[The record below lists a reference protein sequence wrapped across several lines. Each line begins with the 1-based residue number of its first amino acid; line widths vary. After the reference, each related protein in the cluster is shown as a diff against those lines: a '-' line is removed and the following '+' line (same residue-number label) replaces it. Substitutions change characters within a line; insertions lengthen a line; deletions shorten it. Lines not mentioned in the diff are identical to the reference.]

1 MAGVET
7 LPAAAPAGFVKLPRA
22 LLLEPWAQSPACLAL
37 FIHLLAGAN
46 REAKEWQGV
55 RVERGQLVTSR
66 RSLAAATG
74 ISEQRVRTA
83 LLELSR
89 QGATQYTTHG
99 LAHALKL
106 GATHEATHG
115 FTLVTISNFDSYSGA
130 VEGINPRSNPRKKG
144 EATHEAT
151 QKPTTTREDIEKYII
166 SLGLDLAF
174 VEAFVEWL
182 DYRHEIK
189 KPLKGEKTIR
199 AAVQKLRTL
208 SGGSSDAA
216 RRIIQES
223 IANGWQGLFELK
235 DGGTA
240 RRTPSTKTA
249 AARLQIN
256 KNDAFKTTFSK

>member
-22 LLLEPWAQSPACLAL
+22 LLLEPWAQNPACLAL

-46 REAKEWQGV
+46 LEPKEWHGV
-55 RVERGQLVTSR
+55 RIDRGQLVTSR

-83 LLELSR
+83 LMELSR

-99 LAHALKL
+99 LAHAIKL

-130 VEGINPRSNPRKKG
+130 VEGINPRINPRKNT
-144 EATHEAT
+144 EATHGAT

-166 SLGLDLAF
+166 TTEQDLSF
-174 VEAFVEWL
+174 VEAFREWL
-182 DYRHEIK
+182 DYRQEIK
-189 KPLKGEKTIR
+189 KPYKLPR
-199 AAVQKLRTL
+199 SAAAALAKLRAL
-208 SGGSSDAA
+208 SGGNIDTA
-216 RRIIQES
+216 REILRQS
-223 IANGWQGLFELK
+223 IAAGWQDLYALK
-235 DGGTA
+235 DGGSA
-240 RRTPSTKTA
+240 RRITSTKA
-249 AARLQIN
+249 ASDRLHIN
-256 KNDAFKTTFSK
+256 KNDAFKTTL